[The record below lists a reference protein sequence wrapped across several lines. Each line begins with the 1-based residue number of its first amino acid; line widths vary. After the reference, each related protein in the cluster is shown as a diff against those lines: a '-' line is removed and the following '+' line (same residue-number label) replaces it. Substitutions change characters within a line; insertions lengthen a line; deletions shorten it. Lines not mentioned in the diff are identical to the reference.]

1 MASQYRQILSKLVG
15 LLPLHLLLL
24 PLEHLLGGVLPLA
37 PLGLCLLPLAALVV
51 VLHLV
56 APLLVDVVGG
66 VDDVGHGLAV
76 VLLLAVA
83 ETQRTL
89 AAHLQ

>member
-1 MASQYRQILSKLVG
+1 MASHYRHILSKLVP
-15 LLPLHLLLL
+15 LLRLVVLL
-24 PLEHLLGGVLPLA
+24 PLEHVLGSV
-37 PLGLCLLPLAALVV
+37 LPLAALG
-51 VLHLV
+51 LGSLPLATLLPLLCLV
-56 APLLVDVVGG
+56 AALLVDVVGG

-83 ETQRTL
+83 EPQSTL